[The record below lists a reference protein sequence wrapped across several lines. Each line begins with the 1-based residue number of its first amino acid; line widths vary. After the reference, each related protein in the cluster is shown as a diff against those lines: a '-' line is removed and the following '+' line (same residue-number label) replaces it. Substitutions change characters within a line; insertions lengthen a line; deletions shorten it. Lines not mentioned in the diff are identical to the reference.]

1 MAHVKTAHNGQR
13 KTLVQD
19 ILKELNAEITPD
31 TKILD
36 FGCGDGELVHE
47 FRKQGFQAYGIDIE
61 DFYKDV
67 QHRCQDEG
75 LIPVDEE
82 LFSTLDM
89 NNYRLPF
96 SDNTFDCILSF
107 YVFEHVQNWQQA
119 LAEIQRVLKPGGA
132 CLHIFPSKCS
142 PIEPHIFVPFG
153 GVVQSRAY
161 LAFWAFL
168 GIKNSYQ
175 KQLGWREVAADN
187 SRYLRS
193 CTTYYSKAEI
203 IRRTTPYATNVSFV
217 EDVYIKHHF
226 GRVRRYLYP
235 ITRRFPFV
243 ASLFST
249 FYTRVLF
256 FQKGEDSSISSAVQM
271 PVEVSSQI

>member
-1 MAHVKTAHNGQR
+1 MSHAKTGHNAQR
-13 KTLVQD
+13 MTLVQD
-19 ILKELNAEITPD
+19 MLKELRAEITSD
-31 TKILD
+31 AKILD

-47 FRKQGFQAYGIDIE
+47 FRKRGLQAYGIDIE

-67 QHRCQDEG
+67 QQQCREEG
-75 LIPVDEE
+75 FVLADEE
-82 LFSTLDM
+82 LFYTLDM
-89 NNYRLPF
+89 NDYRLPF
-96 SDNTFDCILSF
+96 ADNTFDCIISF

-119 LAEIQRVLKPGGA
+119 LAEIQRVLKPGGV

-142 PIEPHIFVPFG
+142 PIEPHVFVPFG
-153 GVVQSRAY
+153 GVIQARAY
-161 LAFWAFL
+161 LALWAFL

-175 KQLGWREVAADN
+175 KQLRWQEVVADN

-193 CTTYYSKAEI
+193 CTTYYAKAEI
-203 IRRTTPYATNVSFV
+203 IRRTTPYATTISFV

-235 ITRRFPFV
+235 LARRFPLV

-256 FQKGEDSSISSAVQM
+256 FQKGETADNSSTVGIPA
-271 PVEVSSQI
+271 EVSSYI

>member
-1 MAHVKTAHNGQR
+1 MSHAKTGYNVQR
-13 KTLVQD
+13 MTLVQD
-19 ILKELNAEITPD
+19 MLKELRAEVSPAA
-31 TKILD
+31 KILD

-67 QHRCQDEG
+67 QQQCREEG
-75 LIPVDEE
+75 FVTADEE
-82 LFSTLDM
+82 LFYTLDM

-96 SDNTFDCILSF
+96 ADNTFDCIISF

-132 CLHIFPSKCS
+132 SLHIFPSRYS
-142 PIEPHIFVPFG
+142 PLEPHIFVPFG
-153 GVVQSRAY
+153 GVIQTRAY
-161 LAFWAFL
+161 LAIWALL

-175 KQLGWREVAADN
+175 KQLRWREVVADN

-203 IRRTTPYATNVSFV
+203 IRRVAPFASNTSCV

-235 ITRRFPFV
+235 LARQFPLV

-256 FQKGEDSSISSAVQM
+256 FQKGEVASSSPAVHV
-271 PVEVSSQI
+271 PVEVSSHM

>member
-1 MAHVKTAHNGQR
+1 MLHAKTGQNAQR
-13 KTLVQD
+13 MTLVQD
-19 ILKELNAEITPD
+19 MLKELRAEITPD
-31 TKILD
+31 AKLLD

-47 FRKQGFQAYGIDIE
+47 FRKRGFQAYGIDIE

-67 QHRCQDEG
+67 QQQCREEG
-75 LIPVDEE
+75 VVTADGEV
-82 LFSTLDM
+82 FYTLDM

-96 SDNTFDCILSF
+96 ADNTFDCIISF

-132 CLHIFPSKCS
+132 CLHIFPSKYC
-142 PIEPHIFVPFG
+142 PVEPHLFVPFG
-153 GVVQSRAY
+153 GVIQSRAY
-161 LAFWAFL
+161 LAIWAFL

-175 KQLGWREVAADN
+175 KQLSWREVVADN

-193 CTTYYSKAEI
+193 CTAYYSKAEI
-203 IRRTTPYATNVSFV
+203 VQHVTPYAANIAFV

-235 ITRRFPFV
+235 LARRFPLV

-256 FQKGEDSSISSAVQM
+256 FQKGEVADATLTVQI
-271 PVEVSSQI
+271 PVEVSSHI